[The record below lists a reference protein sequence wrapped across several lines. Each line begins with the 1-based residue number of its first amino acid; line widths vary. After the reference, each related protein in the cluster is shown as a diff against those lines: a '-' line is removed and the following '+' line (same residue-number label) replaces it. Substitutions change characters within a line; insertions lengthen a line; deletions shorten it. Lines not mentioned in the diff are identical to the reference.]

1 MVIDIALPD
10 GTALVVRHMDQIA
23 VSVSPLHVHDFIIK
37 DPEVTLEEP
46 CRAPFVYF
54 YFWFYLWNF
63 HQFEVYW
70 KGNRDARPGHFL
82 GERWGAIF
90 PSLLAYA
97 VDLSKDSQAGE
108 PSRLFG
114 LAFLRLLAL
123 IGAQLLRPVA
133 NG

>member
-23 VSVSPLHVHDFIIK
+23 VGVSPLHAHDFIVK

-46 CRAPFVYF
+46 CRALFVYF

-70 KGNRDARPGHFL
+70 KEWMDAIWEDVPQSNSSVEGGPFSLCDLPRAVGHL
-82 GERWGAIF
+82 T
-90 PSLLAYA
+90 
-97 VDLSKDSQAGE
+97 SK
-108 PSRLFG
+108 
-114 LAFLRLLAL
+114 
-123 IGAQLLRPVA
+123 
-133 NG
+133 